1 MNRTIFLTGVIFGG
15 LSVILGAFGAHG
27 LEKLLDVPAMDT
39 FETGVRYQ
47 MYHAILLLVLGS
59 TSRIPM
65 ESKKWV
71 FYFFVIG
78 IVLFSFSLYLLATNA
93 LTRFDFK
100 TIGFI
105 TPVGGTLLIAGWGLL
120 GHRCLRHYD

>member
-1 MNRTIFLTGVIFGG
+1 MNRTIFLAGVIFGG
-15 LSVILGAFGAHG
+15 LSLILGSFGAHG
-27 LEKLLDVPAMDT
+27 LEKLVDVRAMDT

-71 FYFFVIG
+71 FYFLAIG

-105 TPVGGTLLIAGWGLL
+105 TPVGGTL
-120 GHRCLRHYD
+120 